1 MNALKVSTDNFL
13 KNPKGSIVKGALFA
27 VFLWFVIFLLIFPNL
42 NTIIAVFW
50 QNGEFTMRAPERL
63 FGSTLAINA
72 LRNSFVLAPVLSV
85 TVGFVGISLVLI
97 TEYYKIFGAKILRLG
112 YLTTLLYWG
121 IILVSGWRFLYAA
134 DGVITRVLAE
144 WIPGFYIGWFE
155 GFWAVLFVMTF
166 AATGNHLIF
175 LRNALRSVD
184 FQTVEAAQNMG
195 ASSFTILRRVI
206 LPVLFPSLIAVTM
219 LTFVGGLTAM
229 AAPLLIGGR
238 EFQTINPRI
247 LSFSLMPGSRDLA
260 ALMALMLGIASIF
273 LVGTLAWLEKRGHYL
288 STAKVK
294 TEIVKQKI
302 KNPVLNV
309 LAHIY
314 AYILFGI
321 YVAPVIIITLFSFM
335 YSGAIHRRE
344 FAFDNFTLENYRVI
358 FSNPNAYRPLITS
371 TVYSLVAA
379 VAVAALVLVLC
390 RVLTKF
396 KGKLSTFLEYAFM
409 IPWLLPTVLI
419 ALGLVTTFSV
429 PQWFVGNRVLTGTM
443 GIMVIGYVIIRIPFT
458 LRLTRAAFY
467 AIDDSLEEAARS
479 LGAKT
484 YYTFFR
490 VILPVI
496 LPSVLAIFA
505 LNFNALLT
513 EFDLST
519 FLFHPLAMP
528 MGVMIRL
535 QTQDGASGYTQG
547 VADGTALTLVYAVLT
562 MAVAAVVLYVAYG
575 RSSKDFSDK

>member
-1 MNALKVSTDNFL
+1 MQVIKSGVKTLSTSPKSTILKIIIFL
-13 KNPKGSIVKGALFA
+13 I
-27 VFLWFVIFLLIFPNL
+27 FLWFTAFFLIFPNL
-42 NTIIAVFW
+42 YTIIAVFW
-50 QNGEFTMRAPERL
+50 QDGAFTMTAPDRL
-63 FGSTLAINA
+63 FGSALATSA
-72 LRNSFVLAPVLSV
+72 LRNSFILAPVLSI
-85 TVGFVGISLVLI
+85 TVGVVGISLVLI
-97 TEYYKIFGAKILRLG
+97 TDYFKIHGAKILRLG
-112 YLTTLLYWG
+112 YMTTLLYWG
-121 IILVSGWRFLYAA
+121 IILVSGWRFLYSA
-134 DGVITRVLAE
+134 DGFVTRLLAS
-144 WIPGFYIGWFE
+144 WFPDFNIGWFE

-195 ASSFTILRRVI
+195 ASSFTILRRIV
-206 LPVLFPSLIAVTM
+206 LPVLIPSLIAVTM

-238 EFQTINPRI
+238 DFQTINPRI

-260 ALMALMLGIASIF
+260 ALMALLLGIASMA
-273 LVGTLAWLEKRGHYL
+273 LVGTMAWLEKRGHYL

-294 TEIVKQKI
+294 SEIVKQKI
-302 KNPVLNV
+302 KNPILNI

-314 AYILFGI
+314 AYVLFII
-321 YVAPVIIITLFSFM
+321 YVAPVVIITLFSFM
-335 YSGAIHRRE
+335 ESGAIHRRE
-344 FAFDNFTLENYRVI
+344 FSLNYFTLDNYRAV
-358 FSNPNAYRPLITS
+358 FTNPNAYGPLIIS
-371 TVYSLVAA
+371 SIYSLIAA

-390 RVLTKF
+390 RIITKH
-396 KGKLSTFLEYAFM
+396 KGKLSTFVEYAFM

-419 ALGLVTTFSV
+419 AIGLVTTFSA
-429 PQWFVGNRVLTGTM
+429 PRWFMLNRVMTGTM
-443 GIMVIGYVIIRIPFT
+443 GIMVLGYVIIRIPFT

-467 AIDDSLEEAARS
+467 AIDDTLEEAAKN
-479 LGAKT
+479 LGAKS
-484 YYTFFR
+484 YYTFLR

-528 MGVMIRL
+528 MGVMIRR
-535 QTQDGASGYTQG
+535 QTEDGASGGTLG
-547 VADGTALTLVYAVLT
+547 VVDGTAMTLVYAVLT
-562 MAVAAVVLYVAYG
+562 MAVAAVVLYIAYG
-575 RSSKDFSDK
+575 RGSKDFSDR